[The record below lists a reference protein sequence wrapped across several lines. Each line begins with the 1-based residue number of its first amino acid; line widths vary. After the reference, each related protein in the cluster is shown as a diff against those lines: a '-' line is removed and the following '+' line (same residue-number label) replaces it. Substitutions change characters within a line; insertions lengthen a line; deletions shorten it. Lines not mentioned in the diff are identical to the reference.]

1 MAPRLDSAIVDIFAS
16 LNLSGGMIA
25 LTVQVPETVAA
36 EYYDAA
42 DRLNREFG
50 MNPPLDAKALMAF
63 SLARHD
69 AADLCGQFELLLR
82 AVRGVPVPQLQNP
95 VMK

>member
-1 MAPRLDSAIVDIFAS
+1 
-16 LNLSGGMIA
+16 MIT

-36 EYYDAA
+36 EYYEAA

-63 SLARHD
+63 SLARYD
-69 AADLCGQFELLLR
+69 APELCGQFELLLR
-82 AVRGVPVPQLQNP
+82 AVRGIPLPDLSNP
-95 VMK
+95 VIK